1 MSIFKTKKGMTLI
14 ELLIVVAII
23 GILAAIA
30 IPLYSTYTIK
40 ARMTEVVNMMGYVA
54 HAVGIYCQEAGANGN
69 NNSWPDCPDISTIQS
84 SLGVSIGGR
93 ISSAKIDKNTGI
105 IEVTVSNIDPKVDGH
120 TLKLIPETNG
130 DNSIIWRWDG
140 TIPPAYMPRR

>member
-1 MSIFKTKKGMTLI
+1 MITFKSKKGMTLI

-40 ARMTEVVNMMGYVA
+40 ARMTEVVNMMSYIA
-54 HAVGIYCQEAGANGN
+54 HAVGIYCQEANANGGN
-69 NNSWPDCPDISTIQS
+69 ISWPDCPDIPTIQS

-93 ISSAKIDKNTGI
+93 ISSAKIDKTTGV
-105 IEVTVSNIDPKVDGH
+105 IEVTIANIDPKVDGRI
-120 TLKLIPETNG
+120 LKLIPDTNG